1 MRWSN
6 LGFSKICLA
15 SVQEQIA
22 KEHEQERMDPPDVL
36 KAEQKEL
43 LLGCESMK
51 GIRDESEAFG
61 HATQ

>member
-1 MRWSN
+1 MT
-6 LGFSKICLA
+6 
-15 SVQEQIA
+15 EQIA
-22 KEHEQERMDPPDVL
+22 KGHEQERMDPPYVL